1 MKHYTLFLLLIGGLA
16 FSSVMNAAE
25 VWGGKWDNRWM
36 VFLMIEEHG
45 DSIQVTYR
53 WEERVGES
61 LGNRD
66 FPGKRR
72 GPILEIGR
80 QITARLGKDTG
91 LLYGGFVTPRAAN
104 LVKLKVTSLEKV
116 NEEELKAAGWKAE
129 ALDTAEVKRKVFEGV
144 PADDEGAKLKP

>member
-1 MKHYTLFLLLIGGLA
+1 MKHHLLFLLLLASLA
-16 FSSVMNAAE
+16 FSSVLNAAE

-66 FPGKRR
+66 FPGKKR

-80 QITARLGKDTG
+80 QITARLGKDMG
-91 LLYGGFVTPRAAN
+91 LLYGGFATPRAAN

-129 ALDTAEVKRKVFEGV
+129 PLDAAEVKRKVFEGV
-144 PADDEGAKLKP
+144 SGEDEGTKAKP